1 MQKGNSVSL
10 NTSSAWVVNSPIEES
25 IKLKIN
31 KIGVPLSE
39 WNISINFGIKTGFN
53 GAFIISSDVKNQLI
67 ESDPKSAELI
77 RPILRGRDIQR
88 YSYSFADLW
97 LISTFPSKQY
107 DINKYPAVRDYLLS
121 FGIRR
126 LEQSGLQYV
135 INGERIKARKKT
147 NNNWFETQDSISYW
161 NELTKQ
167 KIIWG
172 EISDKPKFAIDVEGA
187 FTPEATTFMMTGEH
201 LKYLLCFLNSTLSEY
216 YFAKIGTTTGMG
228 TLRWKKYLIETLP
241 IPKVDSATIS
251 EFESIVD
258 SMLSD
263 KENFD
268 YYVEAINEKIY
279 NIFGLSIEEIQFVEN
294 MVKIGAH

>member
-1 MQKGNSVSL
+1 MQSGQSICF
-10 NTSSAWVVNSPIEES
+10 NTSDAWTIHSKVEQQ
-25 IKLKIN
+25 IKEKIN
-31 KIGVPLSE
+31 AVGRPLSD
-39 WNISINFGIKTGFN
+39 WDIAIYRGILTGYN
-53 GAFIISSDVKNQLI
+53 SAFIIDSPTKDQLI
-67 ESDPKSAELI
+67 KTDPRSAELI